1 MRVNLK
7 EKKEEQK
14 ELSANLHKAYK
25 KKIDI
30 EKTVVENEDEE
41 EHFGKMMVL
50 LESSLE
56 DGNRR
61 VKKLQVEKQRLLKI
75 KEEFEL
81 DEEQI

>member
-1 MRVNLK
+1 
-7 EKKEEQK
+7 
-14 ELSANLHKAYK
+14 
-25 KKIDI
+25 
-30 EKTVVENEDEE
+30 
-41 EHFGKMMVL
+41 MMVL